1 MSKIK
6 FFENF
11 QSDNFLTKIE
21 DELMDFIDEGILSIK
36 RSEHHHPVPEY
47 ELTLILERLSDDSFE
62 EYSNT
67 IDNRSKKIVKIYNK
81 VKKLSEEL
89 NLIETCFMF
98 TNGVNGAMVKEDDE
112 LYISLRKND

>member
-36 RSEHHHPVPEY
+36 YEHDEY